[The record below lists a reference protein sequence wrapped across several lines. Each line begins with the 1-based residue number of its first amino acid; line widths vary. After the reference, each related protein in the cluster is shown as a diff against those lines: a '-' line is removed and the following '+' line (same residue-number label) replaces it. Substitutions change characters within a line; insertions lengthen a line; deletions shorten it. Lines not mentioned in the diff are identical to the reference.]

1 MAAPDELTRPGLV
14 LAVFAAYG
22 ALWGPY
28 LAILPDVQRAAGAD
42 DATLGVALLVGA
54 LVAVPAMVL
63 AGRLLD
69 RVGRPAALAT
79 MMFFAAA
86 APLPALA
93 RGVPGLV
100 LAIGLF
106 GFGSGACNVTVV
118 ALAAAAE
125 AGSGKRVMNRA
136 HALFSVGVLAGGIAT
151 GALRT
156 AGMPGRDVALLLSTA
171 LMLLAPALRRRL
183 PERMARRSE
192 HRGPARLGRPAT
204 LLSLLAALAMV
215 VGSGVQNWSAVFLT
229 DVVRAN
235 ARLAA
240 LAPGVFAAAM
250 VLGRMGGHWLSGRL
264 SDRAVLLGSGVLSG
278 LGVLLLAI
286 AATPGYGLL
295 GTATV
300 GAAVAAVAPTAYARI
315 GRAAPPGRRGNVL
328 GSATSIA
335 NTGWLIGPALVGQV
349 AGHAGLRSAV
359 AALSVLSVAV
369 CLLALRVP
377 RSLDG
382 GMT

>member
-1 MAAPDELTRPGLV
+1 MAAPDVLTRPGLA
-14 LAVFAAYG
+14 LAMFAAYG
-22 ALWGPY
+22 VLWGPY

-42 DATLGVALLVGA
+42 DATLGAALLVGA
-54 LVAVPAMVL
+54 LVAVPAML
-63 AGRLLD
+63 LTGRLLD

-79 MMFFAAA
+79 MMLFAAA

-125 AGSGKRVMNRA
+125 AGSGKRLMNRA
-136 HALFSVGVLAGGIAT
+136 HALFSVGVVAGGIAT
-151 GALRT
+151 DALRT
-156 AGMPGRDVALLLSTA
+156 AGMPGQDVALLLSAA
-171 LMLLAPALRRRL
+171 LMLPAPALRRWL
-183 PERMARRSE
+183 PERMARRVE

-215 VGSGVQNWSAVFLT
+215 VGSGVQNWSAVFLAN
-229 DVVRAN
+229 VMRAD
-235 ARLAA
+235 AQLAE
-240 LAPGVFAAAM
+240 LAPGVFAVGM
-250 VLGRMGGHWLSGRL
+250 VLGRLGGHWLSGRL
-264 SDRAVLLGSGVLSG
+264 SDRAMLLGSSVLSG
-278 LGVLLLAI
+278 SGVLLLAI

-300 GAAVAAVAPTAYARI
+300 GSAVAAVTPTAYARI
-315 GRAAPPGRRGNVL
+315 GRAAPPERRGNVL
-328 GSATSIA
+328 GSATSIIS
-335 NTGWLIGPALVGQV
+335 TGGLIGPALVGQV
-349 AGHAGLRSAV
+349 AEHAGLRSAV
-359 AALSVLSVAV
+359 AALSVLSVAA

-377 RSLDG
+377 RSPDG
-382 GMT
+382 NMT